1 MNYTTEMWR
10 ARLETELKANI
21 LGFWMK
27 HTPDET
33 HGGFIGEMDNQMKVI
48 PGADK
53 SLVLNARILW
63 TFASAYRNYDAPEY
77 LAVAERAYD
86 YLIRHFTDQE
96 FGGFYWMVDEHG
108 AATQPKKQIYG
119 LAFAIYA
126 LAEFHHAT
134 GRDDSLQHAVDLF
147 HLIEK
152 YGYDPLHKGYIEAL
166 SREWEMTDALSL
178 SAKDMNEKKSM
189 NTHLHVLEGYTGLY
203 RVWKSELLRN
213 KLAELIET
221 MLDHILD
228 ADGKH
233 FHLFMDDAWQ
243 VKSEHIS
250 FGHDIEGS
258 WLLYEAAEVL
268 GDDALLERARKA
280 ALSMAEAVLAEGIEP
295 DGGIWNE
302 ADLSGFIDKAHE
314 TRDWWPQAEAMVG
327 FYNAYQ
333 LTGDLRFLE
342 AAENSWSFTEKYII
356 DHKLGEWHW
365 GVDAS
370 LRPLASAPKVSAWKC
385 PYHNSRACFEMIR
398 RLGEPSHAEETIQ

>member
-1 MNYTTEMWR
+1 MNHSLEKWR
-10 ARLETELKANI
+10 DKLEAELKTNI
-21 LGFWMK
+21 LDFWMK
-27 HTPDET
+27 HTLDET
-33 HGGFIGEMDNQMKVI
+33 YGGFIGEMDSQLKVI

-63 TFASAYRNYDAPEY
+63 TFASAYRVYNAPEY
-77 LAVAERAYD
+77 LAAAERAYD
-86 YLIRHFTDQE
+86 YLIRHFTDQK
-96 FGGFYWMVDEHG
+96 FGGFFWMVDEHG
-108 AATQPKKQIYG
+108 AAAQPKKQIYG
-119 LAFAIYA
+119 LAFTVYA

-134 GRDDSLQHAVDLF
+134 GREDPLQHAVDLF
-147 HLIEK
+147 HLIER
-152 YGYDPLHKGYIEAL
+152 YGYDPVHQGYIEAL

-203 RVWKSELLRN
+203 RVWKSELLRS
-213 KLAELIET
+213 KLAELIGT

-228 ADGKH
+228 ADGRH
-233 FHLFMDDAWQ
+233 FHLFMDEEWQ
-243 VKSEHIS
+243 VKSELIS

-258 WLLYEAAEVL
+258 WLLYEAAELL
-268 GDDALLERARKA
+268 GDKALLGRVRKA
-280 ALSMAEAVLAEGIEP
+280 ALSMAEAALAEGVEP

-302 ADLSGFIDKAHE
+302 ADRSGFIDKAHE

-333 LTGDLRFLE
+333 LTGDLRFLQ
-342 AAENSWSFTEKYII
+342 AAENSWRFIDNYII

-365 GVDAS
+365 GVDTS
-370 LRPLASAPKVSAWKC
+370 LQPLSSAPKVSAWKC

-398 RLGEPSHAEETIQ
+398 RLGEPLH